1 MLSCPA
7 AGPAHLLRMS
17 LCHQRT
23 TGPGPL
29 FPGPREAV
37 SGEAPADPP
46 PGPAPPAPRP
56 GPAQTVSRVPRT
68 DRTASTANPA
78 NQARIVMYAVTGTE
92 WLLIRSVPILVIW

>member
-7 AGPAHLLRMS
+7 ADRAYLLACHCVTGGP
-17 LCHQRT
+17 

-29 FPGPREAV
+29 FSGLREPV

-46 PGPAPPAPRP
+46 PGPAPRLPP
-56 GPAQTVSRVPRT
+56 GPAHTVSRVPRT
-68 DRTASTANPA
+68 DRTASTTNPA
-78 NQARIVMYAVTGTE
+78 NQARIVMYAVTGTG